1 MRHTNADAKPAPGTD
16 VAHLAAELRRELGGG
31 QVSRRAIDRHVLAHD
46 ASHYLLVPDLVVRP
60 LDQAQVAAV
69 MAACDRAGTPLTF
82 RAGGTSLS
90 GQAVTDTVLVDV
102 RRHFRGVE
110 VLDDGQRVRVKPG
123 TTVGMVNAY
132 LAPYRRRLGPDPASE
147 AACTVGGVVANNS
160 SGMQCGTEAN
170 TYATL
175 ESMVVV
181 LPTGTVVDTGA
192 PDADAHLRAAE
203 PELHSGLLRLRD
215 RVRADA
221 KSVATIRRLFA
232 LKNTMGYGVNA
243 YLDFDE
249 PAQILAHLMIGS
261 EGTLGFLASATF
273 QTVPV
278 RPHAATGL
286 LVFDDVVTAS
296 GIVPRLVEAGTATAE
311 LLDAASLRVSA
322 LDPTCPQ
329 LIRDLDVVDHAALLV
344 EWQADD
350 PEALAD
356 AVDRAERLLADLPVS
371 SPFRLTRQT
380 TERAGLWRVRKGLY
394 SAVAGARPSGT
405 NALLEDVVVTVD
417 RLGQTIMALT
427 GLFERHDYPEP
438 VIFGHARDGNVH
450 FLLNERFE
458 DPVALER
465 YEAFTEDMVD
475 LILGEGGSLKAEHGT
490 GRIMAPF
497 VRRQYG
503 DELYEVMWETKRLF
517 DPRGLLNPGS
527 VLSDDPTSY
536 LLHLKTAPT
545 VEEEVDRCVECGFC
559 EPVCPSRDLTTTPRQ
574 RIVARREMRSAELR
588 GDEALAAELAEQY
601 DYDGNQTCAVDG
613 MCVTVCPV
621 QINTGD
627 LTRRLRAESSGRL
640 GEVAWRGAAHVW
652 GTGAL
657 AAAAA
662 MSVAGRVP
670 RLAEGASD
678 VARRVL
684 PHEFVPRYDRRLP
697 GGGARRRG
705 GATTDGGTPV
715 AVHFAPCV
723 GTMFGPVD
731 DDPEGGP
738 RRGAEQALRVLAE
751 RAGAGLVDPPGV
763 GGLCCGTP
771 WKSKG
776 RASGYA
782 AMMRRVLASLWE
794 ATDHGRLPVVCEAS
808 SCSEGLVQ
816 MIGRDPLR
824 PMEVV
829 DATQWVAEHLLDR
842 LPVTRPVGP
851 MVIHP
856 TCSGVHLGTTDAL
869 VAVARHVSD
878 DVTVP
883 VAWGCCGFAGDRGM
897 LHPELTASATA
908 PETAEVAH
916 RSYAA
921 YVSDNRTCE
930 IGMSRATGQTYQHVL
945 EVLNSATRPTT

>member
-1 MRHTNADAKPAPGTD
+1 METLRN
-16 VAHLAAELRRELGGG
+16 ELTRVLGPDR
-31 QVSRRAIDRHVLAHD
+31 VSDRAIDRHALAHD

-60 LDQAQVAAV
+60 SDQAQVAAV
-69 MAACDRAGTPLTF
+69 MAACHRAGTPLTF
-82 RAGGTSLS
+82 RAAGTSLS

-110 VLDDGQRVRVKPG
+110 VLDDGHRVRVRPG
-123 TTVGMVNAY
+123 TTVGMVNAH

-175 ESMVVV
+175 ESLVLV
-181 LPTGTVVDTGA
+181 LPSGTVVDTGA
-192 PDADAHLRAAE
+192 SDADASLRAAE
-203 PELHSGLLRLRD
+203 PELHTGLLRLRD
-215 RVRADA
+215 RVRGNPE
-221 KSVATIRRLFA
+221 SVATVRRLFA
-232 LKNTMGYGVNA
+232 MKNTMGYGVNA
-243 YLDFDE
+243 YLDHDD
-249 PAQILAHLMIGS
+249 PVQILARLMIGS
-261 EGTLGFLASATF
+261 EGTLGFVSSATF
-273 QTVPV
+273 RTVPV
-278 RPHAATGL
+278 RSQVATGL
-286 LVFDDVVTAS
+286 LVFDDVVTAT
-296 GIVPRLVEAGTATAE
+296 GTVPRLVEAGTATAE

-322 LDPTCPQ
+322 LDPACPQ

-350 PEALAD
+350 PAELAD
-356 AVDRAERLLADLPVS
+356 AVDRAGRLLTDLPVS
-371 SPFRLTRQT
+371 TPYRLTRET
-380 TERAGLWRVRKGLY
+380 AERAGLWRVRKGLY

-417 RLGQTIMALT
+417 RLGDTIMALT
-427 GLFERHDYPEP
+427 GLFDRHDYPES

-458 DPVALER
+458 DPASLER

-475 LILGEGGSLKAEHGT
+475 LVLSEGGSLKAEHGT

-503 DELYEVMWETKRLF
+503 DELYAVMWETKRLI

-536 LLHLKTAPT
+536 LLHLKTAPE

-574 RIVARREMRSAELR
+574 RIVARREMRAAQLR

-601 DYDGNQTCAVDG
+601 EYDGTQTCAVDG
-613 MCVTVCPV
+613 MCLTVCPV

-627 LTRRLRAESSGRL
+627 LTRRLRAESSGPV
-640 GEVAWRGAAHVW
+640 GEVAWRGAAQVW
-652 GTGAL
+652 GAGTL
-657 AAAAA
+657 AASAALT
-662 MSVAGRVP
+662 VAERVP
-670 RLAEGASD
+670 RLAEAATD

-684 PHEFVPRYDRRLP
+684 PHEQVPRYDRRLP
-697 GGGARRRG
+697 GGGPRRG
-705 GATTDGGTPV
+705 SGAETAARAVGADGRRTATT

-723 GTMFGPVD
+723 GTMFGAAGD
-731 DDPEGGP
+731 GGDPGA
-738 RRGAEQALRVLAE
+738 GAERSLRLLAD
-751 RAGAGLVDPPGV
+751 RAGAVLVDPPGL

-776 RASGYA
+776 RTSGYA
-782 AMMRRVLASLWE
+782 AMMRRVLPALWE

-808 SCSEGLVQ
+808 SCAEGLVQ
-816 MIGRDPLR
+816 MIGRDPDR
-824 PMEVV
+824 PMHVV
-829 DATQWVAEHLLDR
+829 DATRWVAEHLLDR
-842 LPVTRPVGP
+842 LPVTAPVGP
-851 MVIHP
+851 VVVHP
-856 TCSGVHLGTTDAL
+856 TCSGVHLGSTDAL

-883 VAWGCCGFAGDRGM
+883 LAWGCCGFAGDRGM

-908 PETAEVAH
+908 PEAAEVD
-916 RSYAA
+916 RRPYAA

-930 IGMSRATGQTYQHVL
+930 IGMSRATGRPYQHVL
-945 EVLNSATRPTT
+945 EVLVAATG

>member
-1 MRHTNADAKPAPGTD
+1 MESLRN
-16 VAHLAAELRRELGGG
+16 ELSRVLGPE
-31 QVSRRAIDRHVLAHD
+31 QVSDRAIDRHALAHD

-60 LDQAQVAAV
+60 RDQAQVAAV
-69 MAACDRAGTPLTF
+69 LAACDRAGTPLTF
-82 RAGGTSLS
+82 RAAGTSLS

-110 VLDDGQRVRVKPG
+110 VLDDGMRVRVQPG
-123 TTVGMVNAY
+123 TTVGMVNAH
-132 LAPYRRRLGPDPASE
+132 LARHRRRLGPDPASE

-175 ESMVVV
+175 ESMVLV
-181 LPTGTVVDTGA
+181 LPSGTVVDTGA

-203 PELHSGLLRLRD
+203 PELHTGLLRLRD
-215 RVRADA
+215 RVRGDA
-221 KSVATIRRLFA
+221 ESVATIRRLFA
-232 LKNTMGYGVNA
+232 MKNTMGYGVNA
-243 YLDFDE
+243 YLDADE
-249 PAQILAHLMIGS
+249 PAQILARLMIGS
-261 EGTLGFLASATF
+261 EGTLGFVASATF
-273 QTVPV
+273 RTVPV
-278 RPHAATGL
+278 RSQVATGL
-286 LVFDDVVTAS
+286 LVFDDVVTAT
-296 GIVPRLVEAGTATAE
+296 GTVPRLVEAGTATAE

-322 LDPTCPQ
+322 QDPACPQ
-329 LIRDLDVVDHAALLV
+329 VIRDLHVVDHAALLV

-350 PEALAD
+350 AEELAD
-356 AVDRAERLLADLPVS
+356 AVERAGRLLADLPVS
-371 SPFRLTRQT
+371 SPYRLTREAD
-380 TERAGLWRVRKGLY
+380 ERAGLWRVRKGLY

-417 RLGQTIMALT
+417 RLGGTIMALT
-427 GLFERHDYPEP
+427 ELFERHDYPES

-475 LILGEGGSLKAEHGT
+475 LVLSEGGSLKAEHGT

-503 DELYEVMWETKRLF
+503 DELYAVMWETKRLI

-536 LLHLKTAPT
+536 LLHLKTAPE
-545 VEEEVDRCVECGFC
+545 VEVEVDRCVECGFC

-574 RIVARREMRSAELR
+574 RIVARREMRAAELR
-588 GDEALAAELAEQY
+588 GDSGLAAELAEQY
-601 DYDGNQTCAVDG
+601 EYDGTQTCAVDG
-613 MCVTVCPV
+613 MCLTVCPV

-627 LTRRLRAESSGRL
+627 LTRRLRAESSGPV
-640 GEVAWRGAAHVW
+640 GEVAWRGAAQVW
-652 GTGAL
+652 GAGTV
-657 AAAAA
+657 AASAA

-670 RLAEGASD
+670 RLAEMTTD

-684 PHEFVPRYDRRLP
+684 PHELVPRYDGRLP
-697 GGGARRRG
+697 GGGPRRG
-705 GATTDGGTPV
+705 SGPEAGAGVRQDGAVPT

-723 GTMFGPVD
+723 GTMFGSD
-731 DDPEGGP
+731 GAGEDGLRGS
-738 RRGAEQALRVLAE
+738 GAERALRVLAD
-751 RAGAGLVDPPGV
+751 RAGVALVDPPGL

-776 RASGYA
+776 RTSGYA
-782 AMMRRVLASLWE
+782 AMMRRVLPSLWE
-794 ATDHGRLPVVCEAS
+794 ASEHGRLPVVCEAS
-808 SCSEGLVQ
+808 SCAEGLVQ
-816 MIGRDPLR
+816 MIAKDPDR
-824 PMEVV
+824 PMQVV
-829 DATQWVAEHLLDR
+829 DATRWVAEHLLDR
-842 LPVTRPVGP
+842 LPVTSPVGP
-851 MVIHP
+851 VVVHP
-856 TCSGVHLGTTDAL
+856 TCSGVHLGSTEAL

-883 VAWGCCGFAGDRGM
+883 LAWGCCGFAGDRGM

-908 PETAEVAH
+908 PEAAEVAG

-930 IGMSRATGQTYQHVL
+930 IGMSRATGRAYEHVL
-945 EVLNSATRPTT
+945 EVLAAATR